1 MHGLGND
8 FIMIQG
14 EWDDPRY
21 GALAVPLCDRFTGIG
36 ADGIIVYGLGREADL
51 YMRIYNSD
59 GSEAKMCGNATRCL
73 GKLAY
78 ESGLVKKEIITV
90 DTQGGRKALEL
101 RVEDGVVYSVRV
113 NMGVPILECA
123 RIPALCDAPRFVDM
137 PYTASGMEVRG
148 TLVNMGN
155 PHSVVFLED
164 IAALDL
170 GAIGPGFERHPMFP
184 DRINTEFVQV
194 EPDGSLTM
202 RVYERG
208 AGETMACGTGACAVM
223 VAARLLQ
230 KVGNTARIHLTKGDL
245 LLSWAGEG
253 EPVYMEGPAAWV
265 YDGILR
271 EESR

>member
-21 GALAVPLCDRFTGIG
+21 GALAVSLCDRFTGIG

-90 DTQGGRKALEL
+90 DTQGGRKVLEL
-101 RVEDGVVYSVRV
+101 QVKDGVVYSVRV

-155 PHSVVFLED
+155 PHSVD
-164 IAALDL
+164 
-170 GAIGPGFERHPMFP
+170 
-184 DRINTEFVQV
+184 
-194 EPDGSLTM
+194 
-202 RVYERG
+202 VYKR
-208 AGETMACGTGACAVM
+208 
-223 VAARLLQ
+223 Q
-230 KVGNTARIHLTKGDL
+230 K
-245 LLSWAGEG
+245 
-253 EPVYMEGPAAWV
+253 
-265 YDGILR
+265 
-271 EESR
+271 